1 MGGAGSGKTFQLM
14 ETLGRFLVERPLDVG
29 QKVLAL
35 TFMHGSR
42 RRLDE
47 RLQKVSELSGRYECT
62 TLDSFAW
69 RIVRRW
75 RSLCEQLGFPALEPG
90 DYSRVIEAAAAV
102 LEIDTV
108 SKWVAGTFPVLV
120 LDEAQDLTVSR
131 LRIVSALA
139 AYLDVLSAADEFQCL
154 DETLR
159 PNPAC
164 AWLEQVGNV
173 QVLVDPRRTQ
183 VAELIEAATA
193 LRSGLA
199 PQSGN
204 LLKIQLT
211 SNVGLAGTWL
221 SNQIGWYG
229 GGKSVAVITPVAG
242 NFARGVIEWVRSR
255 TTSRNCGPYS
265 IQWEQAYTETTDNY
279 LSALLLGDEADA
291 PQVIAAVQAANDHRV
306 TTDVGNWLDRQRR
319 TRGRSVWQRVEIEQV
334 VRQSFYLRRRQNMT
348 VSSRLSAMTIHGAKN
363 REFDIA
369 IVLWPAATMG
379 SDDQK
384 RRLLYNAITR
394 AKERCLVLV
403 QAQANLAAAPF
414 S

>member
-1 MGGAGSGKTFQLM
+1 M
-14 ETLGRFLVERPLDVG
+14 ETLGRCLAERPLDAG

-47 RLQKVSELSGRYECT
+47 RLRKVPQLSGRYECT

-69 RIVRRW
+69 RVARRW
-75 RSLCEQLGFPALEPG
+75 RSLCEQLGFPGLEPG
-90 DYSRVIEAAAAV
+90 DYSRVVEAAAAA

-120 LDEAQDLTVSR
+120 LDEAQDLTASR
-131 LRIVSALA
+131 LRVVSALA
-139 AYLDVLSAADEFQCL
+139 SQLDVLSAADEFQCL
-154 DETLR
+154 DEALR

-164 AWLEQVGNV
+164 AWLEQSGNV
-173 QVLVDPRRTQ
+173 QVLVDPMRTD
-183 VAELIEAATA
+183 VAELIDAAAA

-204 LLKIQLT
+204 LLKIQLA
-211 SNVGLAGTWL
+211 SNAGLAGTWL

-229 GGKSVAVITPVAG
+229 GGKNVAVITPVAG
-242 NFARGVIEWVRSR
+242 NFARGVIKWVRTR
-255 TTSRNCGPYS
+255 RTSRNCGPYS
-265 IQWEQAYTETTDNY
+265 IHWEQADTEAAGNY
-279 LSALLLGDEADA
+279 LSALPLEDEADI
-291 PQVIAAVQAANDHRV
+291 PQVLAAVQAANDHRIAI
-306 TTDVGNWLDRQRR
+306 DVGNWLDRQRR
-319 TRGRSVWQRVEIEQV
+319 TRGRIVWQRSEIEQV
-334 VRQSFYLRRRQNMT
+334 VRQSFYLRRRQNT
-348 VSSRLSAMTIHGAKN
+348 PESSRLSAMTVHGAKN
-363 REFDIA
+363 REFDLV

-403 QAQANLAAAPF
+403 QAQANLAVAPF